1 MYPMTSTQDNN
12 LSFSNKSNNPNLHLL
27 AAIPTPSSRFPPP
40 SSVPDLNPITH
51 QKPESATTSWTSES
65 ATPTTLIQSDVNT
78 NSNTD
83 TINNS
88 FQNTHHSSITLPPP
102 SHQMNQPLPTQ
113 SSPFSQFENMN
124 SHQASLNIS
133 QPTFNK
139 SNTNLPTI
147 DTHRK
152 HIYSP
157 QNQPP
162 HLGTNSYST
171 GNVTLPAPIPKNQ
184 HNTSISSS
192 SHPENDQNHPPSL
205 PSSEDNKIDSNTI
218 LDQNPGLSAS
228 TLTLGKPPQG
238 VTPKITTTLWE
249 DEGTLCFQVEVKGVC
264 IARREDNNMVNGT
277 KLLNIAGMSRG
288 RRDGILKAEKKRHVV
303 KIGAM
308 HFKGVWIPY
317 ERAVTFAF
325 REKIIDKLYPLFI
338 SDIKSLLYHS
348 TNYARTAL
356 IMSAAIRKKKEN
368 QQKQQER
375 QEMIRKKQEE
385 QQVAQLQKQAQFA
398 RITMTPTPPHYYNP
412 YIPGGMIPM
421 DPYQRQP
428 PIPQPGYMFPGPPP
442 NIVPN
447 MSPNQQPQQPS
458 YQPQPHVSQLS
469 PSTPY
474 PNYYYHPNGPQPPQ
488 QQLPTQSQLP
498 TPTSSHPDTAG
509 ASQFGQLMQMSPQV
523 THLPSAPM
531 IAKPSLPLTS
541 SQTYTIDHSQQVDLR
556 TTTHPGTS
564 SNNNLKLPSPNPS
577 NNESNSNKVSTNG
590 QAASLYQIQCVPA
603 GSAAPSP
610 QSFMSPVGTTPV
622 NMGTSPFN
630 IQQNTTAVIP
640 MTGST
645 TVSATPPPNRS

>member
-12 LSFSNKSNNPNLHLL
+12 LSFSNKTDDPNLHHL
-27 AAIPTPSSRFPPP
+27 AALPTPPSRLPLL
-40 SSVPDLNPITH
+40 SSVPNHNPTTH
-51 QKPESATTSWTSES
+51 EKPESATAGWTSES

-83 TINNS
+83 TVSNS
-88 FQNTHHSSITLPPP
+88 FQNTQHSSITLPPP
-102 SHQMNQPLPTQ
+102 SHQMNQPLPSQ
-113 SSPFSQFENMN
+113 SSPFSQLENTN
-124 SHQASLNIS
+124 SHQTSLNNS

-139 SNTNLPTI
+139 SNTNLSTI
-147 DTHRK
+147 DTQRK

-157 QNQPP
+157 QNQSP

-171 GNVTLPAPIPKNQ
+171 GNVTLPASIPKIQ
-184 HNTSISSS
+184 QNTTISSISQA
-192 SHPENDQNHPPSL
+192 ENDQTHSPSL
-205 PSSEDNKIDSNTI
+205 ASSEDNKIDSSAI

-228 TLTLGKPPQG
+228 SLTLGKPPQG

-264 IARREDNNMVNGT
+264 IVRREDNNMINGT

-303 KIGAM
+303 KVGAM

-356 IMSAAIRKKKEN
+356 IISAAIRKKREN
-368 QQKQQER
+368 QQKQLER

-385 QQVAQLQKQAQFA
+385 QQQVAQLQKQAQFA

-428 PIPQPGYMFPGPPP
+428 PIPQPGYMFPGPPT
-442 NIVPN
+442 NLVPN
-447 MSPNQQPQQPS
+447 MSPNQQPQQP
-458 YQPQPHVSQLS
+458 YQPQQHVSQLS

-474 PNYYYHPNGPQPPQ
+474 PNYYYHPNGPQLPQ
-488 QQLPTQSQLP
+488 PQLHTQSQLP

-509 ASQFGQLMQMSPQV
+509 ASQFRQMMQMSPQV
-523 THLPSAPM
+523 THLPSVPM
-531 IAKPSLPLTS
+531 IAKPSLPLNS
-541 SQTYTIDHSQQVDLR
+541 SQTYTIEHSQQVDLR
-556 TTTHPGTS
+556 TTHPGTS
-564 SNNNLKLPSPNPS
+564 SNSNLKLPSPNPN

-590 QAASLYQIQCVPA
+590 QAAPLYQLQCVPA
-603 GSAAPSP
+603 GSAAPSS
-610 QSFMSPVGTTPV
+610 QSFMSPVGTTSV

-630 IQQNTTAVIP
+630 IQQNTTTVIP
-640 MTGST
+640 MTDST
-645 TVSATPPPNRS
+645 TVSATPPQNRS